1 MKLYHITNGNAFL
14 APDGMDEKSYKAW
27 VKQAYGSLRGVRFV
41 WAENRNQALF
51 KA

>member
-1 MKLYHITNGNAFL
+1 MKLYHITNGNAYL
-14 APDGMDEKSYKAW
+14 APNGMDEKAYKTW

-41 WAENRNQALF
+41 RAENRNQAIS